1 MRGGDL
7 QHAEEFYEDGLGF
20 AVTARSEG
28 AIFLAANG
36 YHHHL
41 AVNT

>member
-1 MRGGDL
+1 M